1 MGPQSDDEV
10 SGRVDV
16 IDIHSRHMALTMMLA
31 TERLVVF
38 LFQARD
44 PVRRTSAC
52 AALRLASAH
61 AHAPDR
67 R

>member
-1 MGPQSDDEV
+1 MH
-10 SGRVDV
+10 V
-16 IDIHSRHMALTMMLA
+16 IDIHTRHMALTMMQA

-44 PVRRTSAC
+44 PVRRTSAR